1 MKIKKKVFIIAEAGV
16 NHDGSLKKALK
27 LIDVAKSVGANAV
40 KFQTFKAED
49 LATKSAPKADY
60 QIKNSSKKK
69 ETQYEML
76 KKLEFSDKM
85 HRACIKRCKEK
96 KILFISSAFDIKNLL
111 YLKKLN
117 ISMFKVP
124 SGEINNIPYLETLGK
139 FNKKIILSTGMSNI
153 GEIKLAINTLVKNG
167 TKRSNISLLQCTSAY
182 PAPPEEIN
190 LRTILTLKKKF
201 NLIVGLSDHSVGVNA
216 PPAAVSLGA
225 KIIEK
230 HLTLNKNLKGPD
242 HKASLNPKEFK
253 IMVNNI
259 RTVEKML
266 GSFLKK
272 ITKSEKKNIKIVRKS
287 IVASKDILKNERFSK
302 SNIACKRPG
311 TGIKPVHFNKILGK
325 KSKKNFKKDE
335 LIRLN

>member
-1 MKIKKKVFIIAEAGV
+1 M
-16 NHDGSLKKALK
+16 
-27 LIDVAKSVGANAV
+27 
-40 KFQTFKAED
+40 
-49 LATKSAPKADY
+49 
-60 QIKNSSKKK
+60 
-69 ETQYEML
+69 
-76 KKLEFSDKM
+76 
-85 HRACIKRCKEK
+85 
-96 KILFISSAFDIKNLL
+96 
-111 YLKKLN
+111 
-117 ISMFKVP
+117 
-124 SGEINNIPYLETLGK
+124 
-139 FNKKIILSTGMSNI
+139 
-153 GEIKLAINTLVKNG
+153 
-167 TKRSNISLLQCTSAY
+167 
-182 PAPPEEIN
+182 
-190 LRTILTLKKKF
+190 
-201 NLIVGLSDHSVGVNA
+201 SDHSVGVNA

-325 KSKKNFKKDE
+325 ISKKNFKKDE
-335 LIRLN
+335 IIKLN